1 MFKSTISILFL
12 AGLAGAASNA
22 LAGPSDDADARLRAI
37 ASGDVQA
44 VMAAYG
50 DNARLEWIGGPLDGA
65 YTTADAIRGVW
76 TRFTGAQGALKLS
89 VDKLEES
96 ANPKGATISANALFE
111 GKAAIKV
118 RYILTLRNG
127 KVVAETWQIDPD
139 LAVSAAR

>member
-1 MFKSTISILFL
+1 
-12 AGLAGAASNA
+12 
-22 LAGPSDDADARLRAI
+22 
-37 ASGDVQA
+37 
-44 VMAAYG
+44 MAAYG

-139 LAVSAAR
+139 LAVPAAR